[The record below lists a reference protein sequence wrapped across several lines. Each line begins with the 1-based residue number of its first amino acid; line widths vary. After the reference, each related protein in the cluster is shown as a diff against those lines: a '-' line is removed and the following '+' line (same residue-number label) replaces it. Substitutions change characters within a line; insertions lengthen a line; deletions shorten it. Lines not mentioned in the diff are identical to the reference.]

1 MWLAHINK
9 YYIYITTMW
18 NNFISLQ
25 IKFYAVWCDVCYN
38 LWRLAKSF
46 NTRDIMLVKHLR
58 KGVKAAQYTLNI
70 IIISVRGATCCI
82 WARVAAP
89 GAEEITAIAGHWPLD
104 WYYRCN
110 IVNNVPLSAF
120 SARERPRLCPRGVH
134 GMVTSL
140 PDRPTGARQHPL
152 PGPSTSVTS
161 VYCWIFILQSRAL
174 AAARERR
181 TRSVH
186 ILFELIPG
194 LTIHLP

>member
-1 MWLAHINK
+1 
-9 YYIYITTMW
+9 
-18 NNFISLQ
+18 
-25 IKFYAVWCDVCYN
+25 
-38 LWRLAKSF
+38 
-46 NTRDIMLVKHLR
+46 MLVKHLR
-58 KGVKAAQYTLNI
+58 KGVKAARYTLDI

-89 GAEEITAIAGHWPLD
+89 GAEEITAMAGHRSLD

-120 SARERPRLCPRGVH
+120 SARERPRLCPCGVH

-161 VYCWIFILQSRAL
+161 VYCWIFILQSRAHSRQL
-174 AAARERR
+174 VSGEHEVS
-181 TRSVH
+181 TYYS
-186 ILFELIPG
+186 ILYQGWPYTYRNLSPCFILPG
-194 LTIHLP
+194 IIQPR

>member
-1 MWLAHINK
+1 
-9 YYIYITTMW
+9 
-18 NNFISLQ
+18 
-25 IKFYAVWCDVCYN
+25 
-38 LWRLAKSF
+38 
-46 NTRDIMLVKHLR
+46 MLVKHLR
-58 KGVKAAQYTLNI
+58 KGVRAAQCTLNI

-89 GAEEITAIAGHWPLD
+89 GAEEITAMAGHWPLD

-120 SARERPRLCPRGVH
+120 SERERPRLCPRGVH

-140 PDRPTGARQHPL
+140 PDRPTGC
-152 PGPSTSVTS
+152 STAPFAWTLYKRNQCLLLNIHSSVA
-161 VYCWIFILQSRAL
+161 RAL

-181 TRSVH
+181 TRNVH
-186 ILFELIPG
+186 ILFDLIPG